1 MMKDVNVAPY
11 NILIQEKKKNRII
24 LRCRRASDK
33 QLSHVLIMLN
43 PCQSKLRDKTVPK
56 LYLSVFT

>member
-11 NILIQEKKKNRII
+11 NILIQEKKNRII

-43 PCQSKLRDKTVPK
+43 LCQSKLRDKTVPK